1 MGWYIVTTEEMRA
14 LGLKGNDLTVFAVLQ
29 GFSQK
34 GAGCYYGGQKLLAEI
49 CGVEPRTLRRIID
62 RLVQKGL
69 VVREEIIRG
78 NGKFCAYGVADKMS
92 GGRGQNVR
100 TLADKMSANNDNI
113 KSTLSKDK
121 DAGVV
126 ITRTREKFQKPTVE
140 EVREY
145 CESRRNGIDPEAFVA
160 FYESNGWKVGR
171 NAMKDWKAA
180 VRTWEQRRRE
190 DARRP
195 STPNPSPRK
204 GDYFLQGLKTLD
216 RLNGTHY
223 YEDYMNQVNQI
234 SESNQDP
241 AVAFMNRRPADE
253 Q

>member
-34 GAGCYYGGQKLLAEI
+34 GAGCYYGGQKLLTEI
-49 CGVEPRTLRRIID
+49 CGIAPRTLRRVLD
-62 RLVQKGL
+62 RLLKNGFIT
-69 VVREEIIRG
+69 REEIIRG
-78 NGKFCAYGVADKMS
+78 NGKFCAYGVAANLA
-92 GGRGQNVR
+92 GGCGHFGHKGAAI
-100 TLADKMSANNDNI
+100 LATNKNNI

-121 DAGVV
+121 DAGVEE
-126 ITRTREKFQKPTVE
+126 TRTREKFVKPTVE

-145 CESRRNGIDPEAFVA
+145 CELRRNGIDPEAFVA

-190 DARRP
+190 DSRRP
-195 STPNPSPRK
+195 STPNPSSRK
-204 GDYFLQGLKTLD
+204 GDYFINGLKTLD
-216 RLNGTHY
+216 QLNGTHH
-223 YEDYMNQVNQI
+223 YENYMNQVNGG
-234 SESNQDP
+234 
-241 AVAFMNRRPADE
+241 PADE

>member
-49 CGVEPRTLRRIID
+49 CGVAPRTLRDIVN
-62 RLVQKGL
+62 RLLEKGL
-69 VVREEIIRG
+69 ITRETIRRG
-78 NGKFCAYGVADKMS
+78 GRDYCAYGVAAKSAAD
-92 GGRGQNVR
+92 GGKICRPPRQN
-100 TLADKMSANNDNI
+100 LPPYKNNNI
-113 KSTLSKDK
+113 STLSKDR
-121 DAGVV
+121 DAGVEE
-126 ITRTREKFQKPTVE
+126 TRTREKFVKPTVE

-145 CESRRNGIDPEAFVA
+145 CELRRNGIDPEAFVA

-190 DARRP
+190 DSKRP
-195 STPNPSPRK
+195 STPSPSSRK
-204 GDYFLQGLKTLD
+204 GDYFINGLKTLD

-223 YEDYMNQVNQI
+223 YEDYMNQVNGG
-234 SESNQDP
+234 
-241 AVAFMNRRPADE
+241 PADE

>member
-34 GAGCYYGGQKLLAEI
+34 GAGCYYGGQKLLAEL
-49 CGVEPRTLRRIID
+49 CGVAPRALRDILTRLISRGFVTRQEITLS
-62 RLVQKGL
+62 G
-69 VVREEIIRG
+69 
-78 NGKFCAYGVADKMS
+78 GKFCAYGVAADFA
-92 GGRGQNVR
+92 GGCGRNCRRGA
-100 TLADKMSANNDNI
+100 ADSAYKKDNI

-241 AVAFMNRRPADE
+241 AVAFMNRRAADE